1 MLYPAQLYEGELRTK
16 FISVWYNSKYQWYFD
31 EERYILNLPK
41 DTQYRRDFVHLNKN
55 GEVDGY
61 FAYAYTELS
70 KSMHNFGLVSFTD
83 NPNYALIKDIL
94 NHTFNMVKNGLVQR
108 IELWAYADNPACKL
122 YDKFCVRYGGHK
134 LCTLHRSAFFN
145 GKYHNTNIY
154 EFLIE
159 DMPKDASIDTFY
171 VPISTDELIRE

>member
-1 MLYPAQLYEGELRTK
+1 MLHPAQLYEDNLREK
-16 FISVWYNSKYQWYFD
+16 FISVWYNPKYQWYFD

-41 DTQYRRDFVHLNKN
+41 DTQYRRDFVHLDKN

-83 NPNYALIKDIL
+83 KYNHAFIKDIL
-94 NHTFNMVKNGLVQR
+94 NHIFDMIKKGLVQR
-108 IELWAYADNPACKL
+108 IELWAYADNPACKG
-122 YDKFCVRYGGHK
+122 YEKFCSRYGGQK

-145 GKYHNTNIY
+145 GRYHNTNIY
-154 EFLIE
+154 EFLFE
-159 DMPKDASIDTFY
+159 NMPENLIKETQQRTD
-171 VPISTDELIRE
+171 TDELIRK